1 MYHTNVRLR
10 CVGLFIALLFIQ
22 VTLYTAEADAYGRYT
37 TDQNTKLE
45 KAEQLII
52 KYVEENNIPGLSA
65 ALAIDNELIWS
76 DGFGYANLQHMVPAS
91 AKTVYRIAS
100 ISKPIAAVIAM
111 MLVEEGALDLDAA
124 IQDYIPLYPEKRGV
138 ITMRRLLSHTS
149 GIRHYRGDE
158 FFSNRRYRSGLTP
171 LATFADDTL
180 LFMPGDQYSYSTFG
194 YTLASAVIEASART
208 SFLELLEHRIALPF
222 ELKTLTAEESEKI
235 VPHLA
240 SFYLIRDGE
249 IFNAPFVDN
258 SNKWA
263 GGGLVSTA
271 DDLVRFAS
279 ELIRGNMIHHE
290 TLEQM
295 FTPQITN
302 DGNSVGYGLGW
313 AVNIDEETGKRFVW
327 HTGGAMGGSG
337 VLFLY
342 PDDGF
347 IFASLANTSGVQ
359 HLDIARDIAKL
370 FLER

>member
-1 MYHTNVRLR
+1 
-10 CVGLFIALLFIQ
+10 
-22 VTLYTAEADAYGRYT
+22 LYAADTGASGRYNS
-37 TDQNTKLE
+37 DRNAKLE
-45 KAEQLII
+45 KAEQFIAKFTDL
-52 KYVEENNIPGLSA
+52 NNIPGLSA
-65 ALAIDNELIWS
+65 AIAIDNELIWS
-76 DGFGYANLQHMVPAS
+76 DGFGYANLQHMVPAGS
-91 AKTVYRIAS
+91 KTVYRIAS

-158 FFSNRRYRSGLTP
+158 FLSNRRYRSGLTP

-208 SFLELLEHRIALPF
+208 SFLELLGHRIALPF
-222 ELKTLTAEESEKI
+222 GLKTLTAEESEKI

-240 SFYLIRDGE
+240 SFYLIHDGE
-249 IFNAPFVDN
+249 IFNTPFVDN

-279 ELIRGNMIHHE
+279 ELIRGNLIHHE

-295 FTPQITN
+295 FTPQVTN

-313 AVNIDEETGKRFVW
+313 AVGIDEETGKRIVW

-337 VLFLY
+337 VLMIY
-342 PDDGF
+342 PDDGV
-347 IFASLANTSGVQ
+347 IFASLANTSGVR
-359 HLDIARDIAKL
+359 HFDLGREITRL
-370 FLER
+370 FLED

>member
-1 MYHTNVRLR
+1 MYRTKIKMK
-10 CVGLFIALLFIQ
+10 CVVLSIVLLFIQ
-22 VTLYTAEADAYGRYT
+22 VTVYAADAGKSGSSG
-37 TDQNTKLE
+37 TDRNTKLE
-45 KAEQLII
+45 IVEEII
-52 KYVEENNIPGLSA
+52 KKFLDEYKIPGLSA

-76 DGFGYANLQHMVPAS
+76 NGFGYANLQHMVPAG

-100 ISKPIAAVIAM
+100 ISKPIASVIAM
-111 MLVEEGALDLDAA
+111 MLVEEETLDLDAA
-124 IQDYIPLYPEKRGV
+124 IQDYIPLYPEKSGV

-194 YTLASAVIEASART
+194 YTLASAVIEASSRT
-208 SFLELLEHRIALPF
+208 SFIELLKHRIAFPYGLS
-222 ELKTLTAEESEKI
+222 TISVEESERI
-235 VPHLA
+235 IPHLA
-240 SFYLIRDGE
+240 SFYIINDGE

-263 GGGLVSTA
+263 GGGLVSSA

-279 ELIRGNMIHHE
+279 ELIRGNMIYNE

-295 FTPQITN
+295 FTPQTTN

-313 AVNIDEETGKRFVW
+313 AVGIDEETGKRVVW

-337 VLFLY
+337 LLLIY
-342 PDDGF
+342 PDDGV
-347 IFASLANTSGVQ
+347 IFASLANTSGVR
-359 HLDIARDIAKL
+359 HLDLGRVIVRL
-370 FLER
+370 FFED

>member
-1 MYHTNVRLR
+1 
-10 CVGLFIALLFIQ
+10 
-22 VTLYTAEADAYGRYT
+22 
-37 TDQNTKLE
+37 
-45 KAEQLII
+45 
-52 KYVEENNIPGLSA
+52 
-65 ALAIDNELIWS
+65 
-76 DGFGYANLQHMVPAS
+76 
-91 AKTVYRIAS
+91 
-100 ISKPIAAVIAM
+100 
-111 MLVEEGALDLDAA
+111 
-124 IQDYIPLYPEKRGV
+124 
-138 ITMRRLLSHTS
+138 MRRLLSHTS

-158 FFSNRRYRSGLTP
+158 FLSSKRYRSGLTP

-180 LFMPGDQYSYSTFG
+180 LFMPGDRYSYSTYG

-208 SFLELLEHRIALPF
+208 SFIELLRQRITLPYG
-222 ELKTLTAEESEKI
+222 LKTLAAEESEKI
-235 VPHLA
+235 IPHLA
-240 SFYLIRDGE
+240 SFYIRQDGE
-249 IFNAPFVDN
+249 IYNAPYVDN

-279 ELIRGNMIHHE
+279 ELIRGNMIQHE
-290 TLEQM
+290 LLEQM
-295 FTPQITN
+295 FTPQVTN
-302 DGNSVGYGLGW
+302 NGNSVGYGLGW

-347 IFASLANTSGVQ
+347 IFVSLANTSGVQ